1 MPEENKKQ
9 TTVSDIKGKVSNIS
23 SERKWAMSCY
33 IPVFNIVVCILASIR
48 MVNNKF
54 VLYHVRHGLILFA
67 MWFVTIVVS
76 LISPEISLMLLGVVL
91 LFHVFGLIAA
101 YKTKTS
107 KIALVSG
114 FANKIP
120 EDYIFKKLTGKTPEK
135 IPDANP
141 AQENVQTPAATPE
154 TPAPAPAVETPPVTS
169 VAPAQAQAPET
180 TAPTPAEPP
189 VETPSAAT
197 AAQAPAPETPPA
209 APETTNKESDNLN
222 K

>member
-76 LISPEISLMLLGVVL
+76 LISPTISLMLLGVVL

-141 AQENVQTPAATPE
+141 AQENVQTPPVTPVAQAAAPETPPAPTPETPATAPTPTPSEPAAKTPPATPE
-154 TPAPAPAVETPPVTS
+154 TPPPTPTPVT
-169 VAPAQAQAPET
+169 
-180 TAPTPAEPP
+180 
-189 VETPSAAT
+189 
-197 AAQAPAPETPPA
+197 PETPPA
-209 APETTNKESDNLN
+209 APDSTNKESDNSN